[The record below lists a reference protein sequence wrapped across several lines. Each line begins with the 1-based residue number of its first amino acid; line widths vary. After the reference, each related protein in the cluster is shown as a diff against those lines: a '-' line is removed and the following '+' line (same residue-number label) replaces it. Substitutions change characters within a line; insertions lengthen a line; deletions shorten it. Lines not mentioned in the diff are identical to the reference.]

1 MKKIIVL
8 FAAFYLISFQTI
20 AEETSQFEDL
30 AWKVISERL
39 FNGKN
44 SKAFRFKGEIRFQ
57 FEGEPNR
64 QDSMVLNE
72 IIYRLNFI
80 MKDTNT
86 KLVNADGNFVITV
99 FPPNNG
105 TRVSTS
111 QKIAQSE
118 ITLTELGFG
127 QSTISTIEE
136 KRDYF
141 YYYIIRHLTKLYTPR
156 YGSSYYGGILDKEE
170 MSDKVT
176 FTEIDK
182 EIIRLLYSKD
192 FYKNLKKNVSNQ
204 KGYLFYLNMR
214 F

>member
-44 SKAFRFKGEIRFQ
+44 SKAFRYEGEIRFQ
-57 FEGEPNR
+57 FKGEPNR
-64 QDSMVLNE
+64 QDSIVLNE

-127 QSTISTIEE
+127 QSTSFPENRT
-136 KRDYF
+136 
-141 YYYIIRHLTKLYTPR
+141 
-156 YGSSYYGGILDKEE
+156 
-170 MSDKVT
+170 V
-176 FTEIDK
+176 
-182 EIIRLLYSKD
+182 
-192 FYKNLKKNVSNQ
+192 
-204 KGYLFYLNMR
+204 
-214 F
+214 